1 MRDDLLED
9 GCCSVVIAVVDV
21 KVRTQRVTGAAI
33 RVRWLEQ
40 EGGEII
46 LLRILLRSSVF

>member
-21 KVRTQRVTGAAI
+21 EVRAQRVTGAPI

-40 EGGEII
+40 EGCDTI
-46 LLRILLRSSVF
+46 F